1 MRIHILSHF
10 FRPDPVARAL
20 TNLED
25 ARQNFAEAYHEHRIA
40 TDRQDSRRM
49 GMSAAVLREANK
61 RLIRAER
68 AYEQVQP

>member
-10 FRPDPVARAL
+10 FRPDPVARAFSD
-20 TNLED
+20 LED
-25 ARQNFAEAYHEHRIA
+25 ARQNFAEAYRENCTA
-40 TDRQDSRRM
+40 TERQDTRRM

-68 AYEQVQP
+68 AYDEARA

>member
-20 TNLED
+20 SNLED
-25 ARQNFAEAYHEHRIA
+25 ARQNFAEAYREHRTA

-49 GMSAAVLREANK
+49 GVSAAVLREANK

-68 AYEQVQP
+68 AYDEARA

>member
-10 FRPDPVARAL
+10 FRPDPVARAFSD
-20 TNLED
+20 LEE
-25 ARQNFAEAYHEHRIA
+25 AKQNFAAAYSEHRIA
-40 TDRQDSRRM
+40 TDRQDTRRM

-68 AYEQVQP
+68 AYDEARA

>member
-1 MRIHILSHF
+1 MMIHVLSWF
-10 FRPDPVARAL
+10 TRPDPVARAFSD
-20 TNLED
+20 LED
-25 ARQNFAEAYHEHRIA
+25 ARQNFSEAYREHRIA

-68 AYEQVQP
+68 AYDEARA

>member
-10 FRPDPVARAL
+10 FRPDPVARAYSA
-20 TNLED
+20 LED
-25 ARQNFAEAYHEHRIA
+25 ARQNFAEAYREHRTA
-40 TDRQDSRRM
+40 TDRQDSCRM

-68 AYEQVQP
+68 AYEDARA

>member
-20 TNLED
+20 SDLED
-25 ARQNFAEAYHEHRIA
+25 ARQNFAEAYRENCA
-40 TDRQDSRRM
+40 AEARQDTRRM

-68 AYEQVQP
+68 AYDEARA